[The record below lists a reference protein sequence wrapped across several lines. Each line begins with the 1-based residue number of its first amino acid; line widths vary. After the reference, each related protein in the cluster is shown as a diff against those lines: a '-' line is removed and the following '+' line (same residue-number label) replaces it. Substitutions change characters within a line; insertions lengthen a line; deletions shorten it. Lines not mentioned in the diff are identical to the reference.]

1 MSYLTAVGGR
11 SEVAT
16 RAAEENAYYH
26 EAALNAAWTGARLAL
41 GALSFLFGSF
51 AFAYFYLRSSNSSS
65 KWLPPSTIPPHQ
77 YWGVTIFVLVAVS
90 ALVQTA
96 GLRRIKDGHKGA
108 WMIAALVALALG
120 LAAVVCQIVEL
131 LTLPFQPGMSGFASV
146 FVGFYPVALVTW
158 LAAMIWLEMMIM
170 RARFIPAISFVE
182 QPPTYEQAFAVQRFQ
197 SALSAFTLVWNY
209 LAIVTFIFWLLFYV
223 R

>member
-1 MSYLTAVGGR
+1 MSDLTAGGGR

-26 EAALNAAWTGARLAL
+26 EAALNATWTGARLAL

-65 KWLPPSTIPPHQ
+65 KWLPSSTIPPHQ
-77 YWGVTIFVLVAVS
+77 YWGATIFALVAVS
-90 ALVQTA
+90 ALVQTL
-96 GLRRIKDGHKGA
+96 GLQRIKNGHKA
-108 WMIAALVALALG
+108 TWMIAALVALALG